1 MNNIFSPSSEKWFNK
16 VSQSLTGARHHHC
29 GCHSLTS
36 WWTSQGRR
44 SQGDGEWQCSRHSK
58 PSQGHS
64 RSVQRPWDRS
74 PWTAFITSQHLI
86 GSSFSGPIMM
96 MRRGDKWTVP
106 VCDALTCWSL
116 DGVGGDPAPAC
127 CWPCLVSQ
135 PPRPSLTLSLDS
147 PLSGLDPQTQ
157 SHKLSLSPASVVNNL
172 NKVTRQHW
180 KGHTVNK
187 TFALK
192 IEGNS

>member
-16 VSQSLTGARHHHC
+16 VSQSLTGARHHHF
-29 GCHSLTS
+29 GCHNLTS

-74 PWTAFITSQHLI
+74 PWTAFITSQHH

-106 VCDALTCWSL
+106 VCDALTCW
-116 DGVGGDPAPAC
+116 
-127 CWPCLVSQ
+127 WW
-135 PPRPSLTLSLDS
+135 PRPRMLLA
-147 PLSGLDPQTQ
+147 LSGVSASPAQSDLVTRLSTLWSRPTDTITQ
-157 SHKLSLSPASVVNNL
+157 ALSPASVVNNL

-192 IEGNS
+192 TEGKS